1 MSGLPAD
8 FAIRLLRRPEEP
20 AAVADWMA
28 QSEPWLT
35 LQRDRAT
42 CLKLL
47 LTTGRELHGATTA
60 GRVIG
65 VLALDLHGVLNGY
78 IATLA
83 VHLDWR
89 GRGVGARLM
98 QFAEER
104 IQRQSPNVFLCVS
117 SFNTTAQQFY
127 HRRGYELVGR
137 LRNFVV
143 SGHDELL
150 MRKTGP
156 PWSAFAA
163 SSFAD
168 DG

>member
-1 MSGLPAD
+1 MRRFIVEVVILTIAMAATIGLLSLVEVGGVP
-8 FAIRLLRRPEEP
+8 LLLFNGEGAEFE
-20 AAVADWMA
+20 AAVTAA
-28 QSEPWLT
+28 GQRSPT
-35 LQRDRAT
+35 LAVGID
-42 CLKLL
+42 
-47 LTTGRELHGATTA
+47 TGAARE
-60 GRVIG
+60 
-65 VLALDLHGVLNGY
+65 
-78 IATLA
+78 ATLA

-117 SFNTTAQQFY
+117 SFNTAAQQFY

-143 SGHDELL
+143 PGHDELL
-150 MRKTGP
+150 LRKTGP